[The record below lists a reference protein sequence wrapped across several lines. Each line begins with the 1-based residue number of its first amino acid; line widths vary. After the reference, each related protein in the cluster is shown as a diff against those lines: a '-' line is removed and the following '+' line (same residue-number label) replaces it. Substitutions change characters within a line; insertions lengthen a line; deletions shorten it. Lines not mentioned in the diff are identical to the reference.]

1 MNIHFDWRVALHR
14 SDREALRNKIVESV
28 KNWGE
33 VGLIPARV
41 IVLPVRFDPYDERVV
56 IEFRSNTGEILSSG
70 QYIEPNEFRSPDDG
84 SELRG
89 HGDVLFASPKL
100 QLSMI

>member
-1 MNIHFDWRVALHR
+1 MNIHFDWRVALHS

-33 VGLIPARV
+33 VGPVPARV

-56 IEFRSNTGEILSSG
+56 IEIRSNSGEVLSSG
-70 QYIEPNEFRSPDDG
+70 QYLEPNELGSPDDG
-84 SELRG
+84 SVLGG
-89 HGDVLFASPKL
+89 HRDVQFASPML
-100 QLSMI
+100 QLSII